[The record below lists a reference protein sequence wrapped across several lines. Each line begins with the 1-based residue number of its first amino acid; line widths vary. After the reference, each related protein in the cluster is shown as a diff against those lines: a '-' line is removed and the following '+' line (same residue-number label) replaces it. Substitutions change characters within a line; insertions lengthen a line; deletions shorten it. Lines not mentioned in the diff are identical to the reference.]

1 LPLAVGGAG
10 ASRVEHK
17 GQVNHQLN
25 LSFADEVLEHVR
37 CVGLGEVELAELNLG
52 VVDAGPEKVN
62 PDQGVLAEQRRN
74 VLAQVAGE
82 AGDEDGRPRG

>member
-10 ASRVEHK
+10 ARRVENK
-17 GQVNHQLN
+17 GQVNHQLHV
-25 LSFADEVLEHVR
+25 SFADEVLEHVGG
-37 CVGLGEVELAELNLG
+37 VGLREVELAELNLG
-52 VVDAGPEKVN
+52 MVDAGPEKVN